1 MNGGFVMKKRE
12 RVHILYEDLP
22 EEQLDDYKREYIK
35 KKKLEIKA
43 LEKEKRTKRIII
55 ALFIMF
61 VLTVSYFTL
70 KSEITKYLEENHFQ
84 SVAEAMNEEE
94 IHALQKVF
102 DYINIPI
109 GAWFLLIPSKLLW
122 LYLWIYVAD
131 QNEKE
136 MAIRRYMQ
144 YRSVVKGKLKKAFI
158 VIMAATTIEQLIIF
172 LLSKYCI

>member
-1 MNGGFVMKKRE
+1 MKKRE

-35 KKKLEIKA
+35 KKELEIKA

-136 MAIRRYMQ
+136 MAIQRYMQ

-172 LLSKYCI
+172 LLSKYCV